1 MTERA
6 ELSTDEEF
14 QGAARSQMY
23 RLLGGVFAFPEQSF
37 HQTVAS
43 GALRSEVLEIADRLP
58 YAPPFRE
65 DESLHTALASASP
78 DYVEFQ
84 SEYIRLFDVGAPRP
98 PCPLYGGLH
107 LGSRRAVMEEATRF
121 YNHFGLS
128 LGGASRE
135 LPDHITTELEFMHFL
150 TFREVVALQSGQ
162 DRGPYLRAQRDFLQR
177 HLARWVP
184 KVRALA
190 EQHAPASFF
199 RGLLGLTEAFL
210 LADLAYVAS
219 LVGSA
224 PLGRPPEAGPPVAE
238 DEAREQP

>member
-14 QGAARSQMY
+14 QGAARSRMY
-23 RLLGGVFAFPEQSF
+23 RLLGGAFAFPDQSF
-37 HQTVAS
+37 HQTVVTGS
-43 GALRSEVLEIADRLP
+43 LRSEVVEIAAVLP
-58 YAPPFRE
+58 YALPLGE
-65 DESLHTALASASP
+65 GEALHSALAGSSP

-98 PCPLYGGLH
+98 PCPLNGGLH
-107 LGSRRAVMEEATRF
+107 LGSRRSVMEEVTRF
-121 YNHFGLS
+121 YNHFGLG
-128 LGGASRE
+128 LGGESRE

-150 TFREVVALQSGQ
+150 TFREVAALQSGK
-162 DRGPYLRAQRDFLQR
+162 DPGPYRRAQRDFLQR

-199 RGLLGLTEAFL
+199 EGLLGLTEAFL

-219 LVGSA
+219 LVGPV
-224 PLGRPPEAGPPVAE
+224 PLGRPPEAGSPVAE
-238 DEAREQP
+238 DEAREEP